1 MLVGVMAD
9 SHDHLDRLK
18 LAVQQLR
25 DRKIELLL
33 HAWRLKGNL

>member
-1 MLVGVMAD
+1 MLVGVIAD

-18 LAVQQLR
+18 RAVQQLK

-33 HAWRLKGNL
+33 HAWRL